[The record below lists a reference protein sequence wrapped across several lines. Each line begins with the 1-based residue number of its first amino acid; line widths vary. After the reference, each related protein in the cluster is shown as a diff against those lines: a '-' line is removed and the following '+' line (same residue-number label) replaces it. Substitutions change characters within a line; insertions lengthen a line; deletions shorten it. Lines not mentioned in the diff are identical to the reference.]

1 VNFIKNNSKKKQ
13 LTNIFLVSVIFFIS
27 DDTVTFGTNI
37 NQFLILLKYGI
48 YFVFSMLLFIG
59 LNFGKNILLLS
70 SKEILTIFA
79 FIACFFVTIS
89 FNGDFR
95 NGYFLQ
101 LLTLLFATLI
111 VKFLDFDLFIK
122 CFSKILFVLS
132 LISLLI
138 LLIANLIPS
147 VLAPFPETVNFG
159 GVIFKNLLVCAVFTE
174 TNFLRNTS
182 IFREPGVFVIYLLF
196 GIIIEFFYN
205 KILNKKYLIV
215 FLIAVISTLST
226 SGIGILFLLLVGYMF
241 KVNKFK
247 IYLFVS
253 TVLILSIL
261 TLIALP
267 DFSSLLFSKMD
278 TDSSDYVSTLA
289 RLSSFSV
296 PFYIFLNNPVT
307 GVGLTNFVTLYSI
320 YSVELFGVFIDPE
333 SASTN
338 TIINTFAIFG
348 FFYGGLMLLSFFKIS
363 KRLSKSTFSK
373 IIVLVSI
380 LLMFST
386 QEMRYSLFVNVLFM
400 YGLMSV
406 NLRRQT
412 KSL

>member
-1 VNFIKNNSKKKQ
+1 V
-13 LTNIFLVSVIFFIS
+13 
-27 DDTVTFGTNI
+27 
-37 NQFLILLKYGI
+37 
-48 YFVFSMLLFIG
+48 
-59 LNFGKNILLLS
+59 
-70 SKEILTIFA
+70 TIF
-79 FIACFFVTIS
+79 

-95 NGYFLQ
+95 NGYFVQ

-132 LISLLI
+132 VISLFV
-138 LLIANLIPS
+138 LLIANLTPS
-147 VLAPFPETVNFG
+147 LLAPFPETVNFG
-159 GVIFKNLLVCAVFTE
+159 GVSFKNLLVCAVFTE
-174 TNFLRNTS
+174 TNFLRNIS

-215 FLIAVISTLST
+215 FLIAVISTVST
-226 SGIGILFLLLVGYMF
+226 SGIGILLLLLVGYMF

-253 TVLILSIL
+253 TVLILSIIS
-261 TLIALP
+261 LIALP
-267 DFSSLLFSKMD
+267 DFSFLLFSKMD

-307 GVGLTNFVTLYSI
+307 GVGLSNFVTLYSI

-348 FFYGGLMLLSFFKIS
+348 FFYGGLILLSFFKIS

-373 IIVLVSI
+373 IIILVSI
-380 LLMFST
+380 LLMLST